1 MIPAVSPLHTGRL
14 VLAPTDPL
22 QAVDQATIARNLEA
36 IGLIGAAL
44 PVTPAGELR
53 FRIGPAFGSLIA
65 FTGCAVSFGD
75 ADAAD
80 SHGPRIGLPPTTAA
94 PRLFVG
100 RNTRPPR
107 CPACRAPLRDWLG
120 PMRGASSTTEPI
132 GSLEA
137 TARLRCP
144 GCGTEACAFQWDFGR
159 HGGAGRSV
167 VLIEEVFPGEAA
179 PLPGL
184 LRALE
189 RSTGCAWG
197 YFYQQD

>member
-1 MIPAVSPLHTGRL
+1 MIPALGALHTGRL
-14 VLAPTDPL
+14 VLVPTDPL
-22 QAVDQATIARNLEA
+22 QAADQATIAKNLEA

-44 PVTPAGELR
+44 PTTAAGELR

-80 SHGPRIGLPPTTAA
+80 SPGPRIAFPPPSAA

-120 PMRGASSTTEPI
+120 PFRAAASRADPTE
-132 GSLEA
+132 SLEA
-137 TARLRCP
+137 AASLLCP
-144 GCGTEACAFQWDFGR
+144 GCGTEACAYQWDFGR

-167 VLIEEVFPGEAA
+167 VLIDEVFPGEAA